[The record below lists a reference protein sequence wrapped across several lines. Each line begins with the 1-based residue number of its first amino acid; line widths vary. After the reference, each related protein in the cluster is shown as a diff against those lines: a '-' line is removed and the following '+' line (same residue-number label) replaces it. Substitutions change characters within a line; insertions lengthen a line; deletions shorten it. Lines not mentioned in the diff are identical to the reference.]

1 MASDPHPL
9 RILMVLESPFPS
21 YGGGGAESQVR
32 TLGRALRRR
41 GHRVT
46 VLTPRFANGPQR
58 RVERVDGLPVC
69 RLAYPRVSGFGSLV
83 LWTRLLLFLHRR
95 RRRYDA
101 LHAHIAH
108 YLAALC
114 CAAGRRLCLPVI
126 VKFTGQ
132 WELERGLLVPQP
144 SFATRWF
151 KSRLRR
157 ASAYQAI
164 SRRIGREAVARGLPA
179 ELVVQLPNAVDVERF
194 RAERA
199 PRRPHAPLRVVYV
212 GRLQQHKGLDT
223 LLRGW
228 QRAFPQAGA
237 AELQLVG
244 KGEDEDKLRA
254 LADQL
259 GIAAQLS
266 FVGHRDDVEQALA
279 EADVA
284 VLPSVIEGLSNSLLE
299 FMASGLPVIAS
310 AVSGSEDFIVTR
322 RNGWLFPVGDVAALA
337 AALGEA
343 QSLPQEALSALGR
356 QGRADV
362 ARRAGIDQVVERL
375 LALYR
380 GAAPAA
386 VSGDLDSLALR
397 EH

>member
-1 MASDPHPL
+1 MAADSRPL

-32 TLGRALRRR
+32 TLGRALRRL

-46 VLTPRFANGPQR
+46 VLTPLFANGPQR

-83 LWTRLLLFLHRR
+83 LWTRLLLFLRR
-95 RRRYDA
+95 RRHRYDA

-114 CAAGRRLCLPVI
+114 CAQGRRLGLPVI

-144 SFATRWF
+144 SAATRGF
-151 KSRLRR
+151 KSLLRR
-157 ASAYQAI
+157 ATAYQAI
-164 SRRIGREAVARGLPA
+164 SRRIGREAVARGLPG

-199 PRRPHAPLRVVYV
+199 PRRADAPLSVVYV

-237 AELQLVG
+237 AQLQLIG
-244 KGEDEDKLRA
+244 KGEDEAKLRA
-254 LADQL
+254 LADEL

-266 FVGHRDDVEQALA
+266 FAGHRDDVEQALA
-279 EADVA
+279 GADVA
-284 VLPSVIEGLSNSLLE
+284 VLPSIIEGLSNSLLE

-310 AVSGSEDFIVTR
+310 EVSGSEDFIVTR
-322 RNGWLFPVGDVAALA
+322 RNGWLFPVGDVDALA
-337 AALGEA
+337 AALREA
-343 QSLPQEALSALGR
+343 QSMPPEALRAFGR

-362 ARRAGIDQVVERL
+362 ERRAGLERVVARL

-380 GAAPAA
+380 GAAPATIADDVA
-386 VSGDLDSLALR
+386 VVAR

>member
-1 MASDPHPL
+1 MRAEVRPL

-32 TLGRALRRR
+32 TLGRELRRL

-46 VLTPRFANGPQR
+46 VLTPLFANGSQR

-69 RLAYPRVSGFGSLV
+69 RLGYPRVSGFGSLV
-83 LWTRLLLFLHRR
+83 LWARLLLFLHRR

-114 CAAGRRLCLPVI
+114 CAAGRRLGLPVI

-132 WELERGLLVPQP
+132 WELERGLLVPRP
-144 SFATRWF
+144 SLATRGF
-151 KSRLRR
+151 KSLLRR
-157 ASAYQAI
+157 ATAYQAI

-179 ELVVQLPNAVDVERF
+179 DRVVHLPNAVDVERF
-194 RAERA
+194 RAGHA
-199 PRRPHAPLRVVYV
+199 PRRPDAPLTVVYV

-223 LLRGW
+223 LLHGW
-228 QRAFPQAGA
+228 QRAFPRAGTA
-237 AELQLVG
+237 RLQLIG
-244 KGEDEDKLRA
+244 KGEDEPKLRA
-254 LADQL
+254 LATEL

-266 FVGHRDDVEQALA
+266 FLGHRDDVEQVLA
-279 EADVA
+279 AADVA
-284 VLPSVIEGLSNSLLE
+284 VLPSIIEGLSNSLLE

-310 AVSGSEDFIVTR
+310 EVSGSEDFVVTR
-322 RNGWLFPVGDVAALA
+322 LNGWLFPVGDADALA
-337 AALGEA
+337 AALREA
-343 QSLPQEALSALGR
+343 QALPPEALCALGR

-362 ARRAGIDQVVERL
+362 ERRAGLDRVVARL

-380 GAAPAA
+380 GAAPGQVAA
-386 VSGDLDSLALR
+386 DGAVAG

>member
-1 MASDPHPL
+1 MARDPHPL
-9 RILMVLESPFPS
+9 RVLMVLESPFPP

-46 VLTPRFANGPQR
+46 VLTPRFAGGSQR

-69 RLAYPRVSGFGSLV
+69 RLAYPHVSGLGSLV

-114 CAAGRRLCLPVI
+114 CGAGRRLGLPTI

-132 WELERGLLVPQP
+132 WELERGLLVSQP
-144 SFATRWF
+144 SLATRWF
-151 KSRLRR
+151 KSLLRR
-157 ASAYQAI
+157 ASAYQVI

-179 ELVVQLPNAVDVERF
+179 ELVVHLPNAVDVERF
-194 RAERA
+194 RAEHA
-199 PRRPHAPLRVVYV
+199 PRPPQAPLRVVYV

-237 AELQLVG
+237 AELELVG
-244 KGEDEDKLRA
+244 KGEDEPKLRA

-279 EADVA
+279 GADVA
-284 VLPSVIEGLSNSLLE
+284 VLPSIIEGLSNSLLE

-310 AVSGSEDFIVTR
+310 EVSGSEDFIATR
-322 RNGWLFPVGDVAALA
+322 RNGWLFPVGDVEALA
-337 AALGEA
+337 SALREA
-343 QSLPQEALSALGR
+343 QSMPPDALCALGR

-362 ARRAGIDQVVERL
+362 ARRAGIDGVVARL

-380 GAAPAA
+380 GAAPGTIGDGVDAA
-386 VSGDLDSLALR
+386 LEES
-397 EH
+397 

>member
-1 MASDPHPL
+1 MRADVRPL

-32 TLGRALRRR
+32 TLGRELRRL

-46 VLTPRFANGPQR
+46 VLTPLFADGSQR

-69 RLAYPRVSGFGSLV
+69 RLGYPRVSGFGSLV

-114 CAAGRRLCLPVI
+114 CAAGRRMHLPVI

-132 WELERGLLVPQP
+132 WELERGLLAPQP
-144 SFATRWF
+144 SLATRAF
-151 KSRLRR
+151 KSLLRR
-157 ASAYQAI
+157 ATAYQAI

-179 ELVVQLPNAVDVERF
+179 DLVVHLPNAVDVERF

-199 PRRPHAPLRVVYV
+199 PRSRAAPLTVVYV

-228 QRAFPQAGA
+228 QRAFPRAGA
-237 AELQLVG
+237 ARLQLIG
-244 KGEDEDKLRA
+244 KGEDEPKLRA
-254 LADQL
+254 LAAEL
-259 GIAAQLS
+259 GIAEQLS
-266 FVGHRDDVEQALA
+266 FAGHRDDVEQALA
-279 EADVA
+279 DADVA
-284 VLPSVIEGLSNSLLE
+284 VLPSIIEGLSNSLLE

-310 AVSGSEDFIVTR
+310 EVSGSEDFVVTG
-322 RNGWLFPVGDVAALA
+322 RNGWLFPVGDVDALA

-343 QSLPQEALSALGR
+343 QSLPPEALRALGR

-362 ARRAGIDQVVERL
+362 ERRAGLDRVVARL

-380 GAAPAA
+380 GAAPGKVAA
-386 VSGDLDSLALR
+386 DGAVAR